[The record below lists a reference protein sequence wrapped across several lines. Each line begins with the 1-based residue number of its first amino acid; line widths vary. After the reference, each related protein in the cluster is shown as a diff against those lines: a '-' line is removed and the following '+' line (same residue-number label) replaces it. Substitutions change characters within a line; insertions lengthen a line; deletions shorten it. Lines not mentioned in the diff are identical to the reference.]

1 MRRKTIVLLTA
12 VLAAVACLLFF
23 VRPSRFRQ
31 PPVRTDAALQASLDG
46 VTGAYRKVIVL
57 MDDAESLD
65 DGTRARATAAG
76 RILYWQKQHALE
88 EIGAKL
94 AGNGYPNAEGIRQ
107 LVRYLTADPSLHDA
121 DKLAFADLVEETM
134 TAVTPPGSVPGARRD
149 PLADSLRGLW
159 DNLQSI
165 QTAYRQEVTRIFSQF
180 ATRGAAGTRE
190 KWDAYVQYL
199 RTLTSRDRILAE
211 IGDVL
216 TPEPEAGLRGA
227 GTEVFGTDFAP
238 KTVALTFDD
247 GPHPKYTEQM
257 LALLR
262 KYGIKACFFE
272 LGQNLGTVDSAGVVK
287 LGPTAAIAR
296 KVLEAGHMIAN
307 HSYSHPVLPKLP
319 EAQRQSEIDRTNLL
333 LEKVMGHKTD
343 LFRAPYGARNKE
355 ILAQVTQEGMESV
368 MWNVDSLDWAD
379 PIPES
384 IAMRVLHELNKTQRG
399 IVLFHDIHKQGV
411 LALSPVVEELMRQNY
426 TFLAPQNGKFV
437 KGSLP
442 AAADRAGEPAAPA
455 TPPATAEEKHSFYRE
470 SWAVII
476 GINDYQHWPKLRY
489 AVNDANGIED
499 VLTGKFGFKKEN
511 IRKLLDGDATR
522 QRIMQVLGDE
532 LTDGNKVQREDRVF
546 FFFAGHGTTRTFED
560 GRQVG
565 FIVPVDADQTNY
577 VSTAISMA
585 QIREASDLISAKHV
599 YFVMDSCYSG
609 LALSRGAG
617 AFSKDQSYLQEI
629 TRRTAR
635 QILTAGGANQQVAD
649 DGPNGHSVFTWALLQ
664 GLQGQADL
672 DGNGVITASELGA
685 YVSPIV
691 SKFAN
696 QTPAVGNMV
705 GSEGGEFVFE
715 LQPEL
720 LTSHST
726 QMDPRAMQLNQQLTG
741 LEKEIAARQAE
752 LLKLQQSIQAESTRL
767 AQVTRSVGAPAA
779 QPLPAPPE
787 KKKPTPA
794 YDLDHQGLLLYREKK
809 YDESLQKFQ
818 AAVALRP
825 DDPVILN
832 NLSFLYYVVGR
843 YDEAAKNLEK
853 TLTLDPKR
861 KEAHENLG
869 DTYLKLGRRADA
881 RKEYEQFLALN
892 PTASRADEVRR
903 ILKTLE

>member
-1 MRRKTIVLLTA
+1 LTA
-12 VLAAVACLLFF
+12 GLAAVACLLFF
-23 VRPSRFRQ
+23 VRPSRFQ
-31 PPVRTDAALQASLDG
+31 PPPVRTDAALQTSLTG
-46 VTGAYRKVIVL
+46 VTDAYRKVIVL
-57 MDDAESLD
+57 MDGAESLD
-65 DGTRARATAAG
+65 DATRARATAAG
-76 RILYWQKQHALE
+76 RILYWQKQHALQ

-94 AGNGYPNAEGIRQ
+94 GGSGYRNADGIRQ
-107 LVRYLTADPSLHDA
+107 LVRYLTAGQSLHDA
-121 DKLAFADLVEETM
+121 DKLAFADLVEELLE
-134 TAVTPPGSVPGARRD
+134 AVTAEGGGPGKRRD
-149 PLADSLRGLW
+149 PLADSLSSLW

-165 QTAYRQEVTRIFSQF
+165 QTTYRQEVTRIFSQF
-180 ATRGAAGTRE
+180 ATRGGAGARE

-199 RTLTSRDRILAE
+199 RTLWSRDEILAE
-211 IGDVL
+211 SGVE
-216 TPEPEAGLRGA
+216 TPEPEGSLRGA
-227 GTEVFGTDFAP
+227 STELFGTDFAP

-247 GPHPKYTEQM
+247 GPHPKYTEQI

-272 LGQNLGTVDSAGVVK
+272 LGQNLGTVDSSGGVK
-287 LGPTAAIAR
+287 LAPTADVAR
-296 KVLEAGHMIAN
+296 KVLAAGHMIAN

-319 EAQRQSEIDRTNLL
+319 EAQRESEIDRTNLL
-333 LEKVMGHKTD
+333 LEKILGHKTD

-355 ILAQVTQEGMESV
+355 ILAQVTGEGMKSV

-384 IAMRVLHELNKTQRG
+384 IAMRVLQELNKTQKG

-411 LALSPVVEELMRQNY
+411 LALSPVVEELLRQNY
-426 TFLAPQNGKFV
+426 TFLAPENGKFV
-437 KGSLP
+437 KAALP
-442 AAADRAGEPAAPA
+442 PAADRAGEPATA
-455 TPPATAEEKHSFYRE
+455 TLPPTADARHSFYRE

-489 AVNDANGIED
+489 AVNDANGIEE
-499 VLTGKFGFKKEN
+499 VLAGKFGFKKEN
-511 IRKLLDGDATR
+511 IRKMLDGDATR

-585 QIREASDLISAKHV
+585 QIREASDLIPAKHV

-609 LALSRGAG
+609 LALSRGSG
-617 AFSKDQSYLQEI
+617 AFEKDRSYLDEI

-691 SKFAN
+691 AKFAN
-696 QTPAVGNMV
+696 QTPAVGNLV

-726 QMDPRAMQLNQQLTG
+726 QLDSKAMQLNEQLTG
-741 LEKEIAARQAE
+741 LEKEIAAKQAE
-752 LLKLQQSIQAESTRL
+752 LLKLQQSIQAESNKL
-767 AQVTRSVGAPAA
+767 AQVTRSGGAPAA
-779 QPLPAPPE
+779 PAIAPPA
-787 KKKPTPA
+787 KKPPTPG
-794 YDLDHQGLLLYREKK
+794 YLLDSQGLELYREKK
-809 YDESLQKFQ
+809 YDEALQKFQ

-832 NLSFLYYVVGR
+832 NLGFLYYVTGR
-843 YDEAAKNLEK
+843 YDEAVQNLEK
-853 TLTLDPKR
+853 TLALDPRR
-861 KEAHENLG
+861 KEAHENLA
-869 DTYLKLGRRADA
+869 DTYLKMGRREDA
-881 RKEYEQFLALN
+881 KKEYETFLALN
-892 PTASRADEVRR
+892 PSTSRADEVRR
-903 ILKTLE
+903 ILKTLD